1 MMRDRVMCP
10 RTHRS
15 RPQIKTTPALFVLLL
30 IAVAATLGA
39 QTPTAEQR
47 RRVLVVTA
55 LLDGAAEDTVTPRI
69 LRTGIEQMLVRK
81 GMTVVTGAEPAA
93 VAPVRVPAER
103 RMTAILGSV
112 DGHGAGLII
121 GAFFLNADGQFFVQ
135 FVLYDPTVNVPLGGV
150 LARARQGL
158 TVFAGVESAVADLEP
173 VVERYLAGEYFAEEP
188 EGLVESVQV
197 RGGSES
203 AEVFF
208 IDRRVGR
215 IAGGSLLVPFVQ
227 YEIGT
232 PLRVL
237 AERPGYHR
245 IDDIFPLSER
255 ESVIE
260 LPPMVRQTRFDLGL
274 RWTFGMAPG
283 VGVAAR
289 VHIVP
294 DTLFVSLEHHRMIR
308 PAPSSDARDVQFFDY
323 NLSVGR
329 YILFDYRSRVRFHV
343 GTGVGVTV
351 SDVTGLDGRDYH
363 DWYVMVGEPT
373 VELNLGRT
381 SVFLRPDLRYTL
393 GTGYNTLGRL
403 WMRTPYG
410 LIPISAGARL
420 SW

>member
-1 MMRDRVMCP
+1 MMVARVMHP

-15 RPQIKTTPALFVLLL
+15 QRLLRTTATLLVLLL
-30 IAVAATLGA
+30 IAIAAPLGA
-39 QTPTAEQR
+39 QTAAAEQR
-47 RRVLVVTA
+47 RRVLVVVA
-55 LLDGAAEDTVTPRI
+55 PLDETVADSVTSRI
-69 LRTGIEQMLVRK
+69 LRTGIEQMLERN
-81 GMTVVTGAEPAA
+81 GMTVVAGAEPAA
-93 VAPVRVPAER
+93 VAPSRVPSER
-103 RMTAILGSV
+103 RMTPILGSV
-112 DGHGAGLII
+112 EGHGAGLIL
-121 GAFFLNADGQFFVQ
+121 GAFFLNADEQFFVQ

-158 TVFAGVESAVADLEP
+158 TVFAGVETAVADLEP

-188 EGLVESVQV
+188 EGLVESVLV

-203 AEVFF
+203 ADVFF

-215 IAGGSLLVPFVQ
+215 IAGGTLLVPFVQ

-232 PLRVL
+232 SLRVL
-237 AERPGYHR
+237 AEKPGYHR
-245 IDDIFPLSER
+245 IDDIFPLPAR

-283 VGVAAR
+283 VGIAAR

-294 DTLFVSLEHHRMIR
+294 DTLFVSLEHYRMIQ
-308 PAPSSDARDVQFFDY
+308 PGPSSDARDVQFFDY
-323 NLSVGR
+323 NLGVGR
-329 YILFDYRSRVRFHV
+329 YILFDYRSRVRLHV
-343 GTGVGVTV
+343 GTGIGVTV
-351 SDVTGLDGRDYH
+351 SDVVGLDGRDYH

-373 VELNLGRT
+373 VELNLGR
-381 SVFLRPDLRYTL
+381 SSLFLRPDLRYTL

-410 LIPISAGARL
+410 LPPISAGARV

>member
-1 MMRDRVMCP
+1 MKYTGQLRADRQMCLKA
-10 RTHRS
+10 
-15 RPQIKTTPALFVLLL
+15 ILLWVLV
-30 IAVAATLGA
+30 VAAGPLFA
-39 QTPTAEQR
+39 QTPRLDAEER
-47 RRVLVVTA
+47 RRVLVVVA
-55 LLDGAAEDTVTPRI
+55 PLDGVAEDTVTPRI
-69 LRTGIEQMLVRK
+69 LRTGIEQMLERN
-81 GMTVVTGAEPAA
+81 GMTVVAGAEGIAI
-93 VAPVRVPAER
+93 APSRVPAER

-158 TVFAGVESAVADLEP
+158 TVFAGVEAAVADLEP

-188 EGLVESVQV
+188 EGLVESVLV
-197 RGGSES
+197 RGATES
-203 AEVFF
+203 ADVFF

-215 IAGGSLLVPFVQ
+215 VAGASLLVPFAQ

-232 PLRVL
+232 DLRVV

-245 IDDIFPLSER
+245 IDGIFPLPAR
-255 ESVIE
+255 ESVVE

-283 VGVAAR
+283 VGIAAR

-308 PAPSSDARDVQFFDY
+308 PASPAGDDRTVQFFDY
-323 NLSVGR
+323 NVGVGR
-329 YILFDYRSRVRFHV
+329 YILFDYRSRIRIHV

-351 SDVTGLDGRDYH
+351 SDVVGLDGRDYH

-373 VELNLGRT
+373 MELNLGR
-381 SVFLRPDLRYTL
+381 SSFFLRPDLRYAL

-403 WMRTPYG
+403 WVRTPYG
-410 LIPISAGARL
+410 IPPISAGARL